1 MQCNTIN
8 TYIHT
13 NIHTNIHTYIHT
25 NIPTYHHHR
34 PQGGGPEEPYHHH
47 RPQGAGTRRTIPP
60 SQATGGGDH
69 GWGRGGLGSP
79 GSYIHMYRD
88 TVFSIYSKQQ
98 NLREKLQFATEKMVW
113 NSGFSLVWPCYSK
126 LDLLST
132 LVSAAWQ
139 LAAYGS
145 RMDHPG
151 FPMSREPAWS
161 VA

>member
-1 MQCNTIN
+1 M
-8 TYIHT
+8 
-13 NIHTNIHTYIHT
+13 
-25 NIPTYHHHR
+25 
-34 PQGGGPEEPYHHH
+34 GGG
-47 RPQGAGTRRTIPP
+47 
-60 SQATGGGDH
+60 GGGA
-69 GWGRGGLGSP
+69 WESWVI
-79 GSYIHMYRD
+79 YTHMYRD

-151 FPMSREPAWS
+151 FPMSREPA
-161 VA
+161 